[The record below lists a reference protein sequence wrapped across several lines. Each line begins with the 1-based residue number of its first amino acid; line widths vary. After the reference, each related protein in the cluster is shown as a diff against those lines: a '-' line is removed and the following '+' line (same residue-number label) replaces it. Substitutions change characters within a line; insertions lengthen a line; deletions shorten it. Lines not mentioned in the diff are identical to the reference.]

1 MGCLCRH
8 DALGR
13 TYESAPHMDDQLVK
27 IQIFTEAYAPEAYIQ
42 NVTRTQG
49 LNYDTDDA
57 YKERAMAIHHLS

>member
-1 MGCLCRH
+1 
-8 DALGR
+8 
-13 TYESAPHMDDQLVK
+13 MDDQLVK